1 MRTKETNI
9 SMWARSVILM
19 APLVAVLLAYGLC
32 ETWANIETYVA
43 VKDNVRV
50 NGEKIY
56 LKDVAHIEA
65 PARLRERLG
74 ATYLAY
80 APSPGKHK
88 TLHGSWIESKVR
100 SKKWL
105 PGDTTLRIP
114 EFVRVTRTFQQ
125 IEQDDFLRRYNDY
138 ISKQL
143 KVSDVDL
150 RICRFRIIGNG
161 PLPDGD
167 VDVELTNQGDGKL
180 MGHVNLNAVVRV
192 NGKIERRV
200 VLSGW
205 VDRFEK
211 VVCALRPLPRHTIIA
226 KGDLCLKEKNVS
238 KFPANVIKALDSVAG
253 KRVKHAVRA
262 GSVLFTNSVED
273 IPVIRKGDRVTIIAK
288 SPTLTVTTTGI
299 AQGEGSAGDQI
310 RVRSCTGKKELIAR
324 IINGSTV
331 RIEF

>member
-1 MRTKETNI
+1 MRSKEPKIPLWT
-9 SMWARSVILM
+9 RSVILV
-19 APLVAVLLAYGLC
+19 ASVVAVLLACGLC
-32 ETWANIETYVA
+32 ESWADVETYVA

-56 LKDVAHIEA
+56 LKDVADIEA
-65 PARLRERLG
+65 PAGLRERLG

-100 SKKWL
+100 SKEWL
-105 PGDTTLRIP
+105 PGDTTLKIP
-114 EFVRVTRTFQQ
+114 EFVRVTRTFQH

-143 KVSDVDL
+143 KVDDVDF
-150 RICRFRIIGNG
+150 RIRRFRITGNG
-161 PLPDGD
+161 PIPEGD
-167 VDVELTNQGDGKL
+167 LDVELTDQGNGKL
-180 MGHVNLNAVVRV
+180 MGHVSLNAVVRV

-226 KGDLCLKEKNVS
+226 KGDLCLKKKNVS
-238 KFPANVIKALDSVAG
+238 KVPINVIKTLESVAG

-288 SPTLTVTTTGI
+288 STTLTVTATGI
-299 AQGEGSAGDQI
+299 AQGEGSVGDQI
-310 RVRSCTGKKELIAR
+310 RVKNCTGKKEIIAR
-324 IINGSTV
+324 IVNGSTV